1 MPYIDGN
8 ALALVLIGMLIGSI
22 ATMAILCLIQMWSK
36 GEDSVE
42 KKVEEASSSVER
54 RNPRSP

>member
-22 ATMAILCLIQMWSK
+22 ATMAILCLIQMWFK

-42 KKVEEASSSVER
+42 K
-54 RNPRSP
+54 